1 MPQRVANVRLEIR
14 EQLPIGPML
23 PGEGSDIVNFIEDLP
38 VIQSIFESGH
48 RPLPF
53 ADKTREGCV
62 GLHLDLLRS
71 EIRSMQALPHRT
83 STAVFAVTYGA
94 VGLKSARRIRLP
106 TCHVG
111 GIREA
116 GLNENEKYCNCDSTL
131 QQHPSRTA
139 RGFTQFLSPVS

>member
-1 MPQRVANVRLEIR
+1 
-14 EQLPIGPML
+14 ML

-38 VIQSIFESGH
+38 AIQSIFKSWH
-48 RPLPF
+48 RSLTL

-62 GLHLDLLRS
+62 GLHLHLLRS
-71 EIRSMQALPHRT
+71 QIWSMQALPHRT
-83 STAVFAVTYGA
+83 STAVFAVTYCA

-111 GIREA
+111 AIREA
-116 GLNENEKYCNCDSTL
+116 GLNENEKHRNCDSTL
-131 QQHPSRTA
+131 KQHPSRTA